1 MSNLLVTGGAGFI
14 GVNFVYYWTGRYPDD
29 RILILDA
36 LTYAGN
42 QSSIA
47 SLIDSGRITFVR
59 GNICDAD
66 LVSGLFEQH
75 HIDTVVH
82 FAAESHVDRSIVAPD
97 VFIRTNIQGTHV
109 LLAAALGA
117 WRDRFEGKRFHHI
130 STDEVYGD
138 LGPDDPAF
146 TEATAYAPRSPYAA
160 SKASSDLLVRAYH
173 TTYGLPITISNCSN
187 NYGPYQFPEKLIPL
201 MVVNALEGKTLP
213 VYGDGSNVRDWL
225 FVEDHCAAVAAV
237 LESGR
242 IGETYNVGGENEI
255 ANLDLVRELCRKIDA
270 KISADTALAQRFP
283 SSAPARGKESE
294 TLIRFIKD
302 RPGHDRRYAINPA
315 KIATELGFRPSVDFS
330 KGLSITLDW
339 YLNNEQ
345 WWRAILS
352 GEHQDW
358 VKRHY
363 GQGYA

>member
-1 MSNLLVTGGAGFI
+1 MRSLLVTGGAGFI
-14 GVNFVYYWTGRYPDD
+14 GTNFVYCWADRHPDD

-47 SLIDSGRITFVR
+47 PLIDSGRVTFVR
-59 GNICDAD
+59 GDICDAD
-66 LVSGLFEQH
+66 LVTGLFGQH
-75 HIDTVVH
+75 RMDTVVH
-82 FAAESHVDRSIVAPD
+82 FAAESHVDRSIVSPD
-97 VFIRTNIQGTHV
+97 TFIRTNILGTHV
-109 LLAAALGA
+109 LLAAALDA
-117 WRDRFEGKRFHHI
+117 WRDNPAEKRFHHI

-146 TEATAYAPRSPYAA
+146 VETTPYAPRSPYAA
-160 SKASSDLLVRAYH
+160 SKASSDMLVRAYH
-173 TTYGLPITISNCSN
+173 ATYGLPVTISNCSN

-201 MVVNALEGKTLP
+201 MAINALEGKTLP
-213 VYGDGSNVRDWL
+213 IYGDGSNVRDWL
-225 FVEDHCAAVAAV
+225 FVTDHCAAVATV

-242 IGETYNVGGENEI
+242 IGETYNVGGGHEI
-255 ANLDLVRELCRKIDA
+255 TNLSLVQELCRKIDA
-270 KISADTALAQRFP
+270 RIYADPVLAGRFP
-283 SSAPARGKESE
+283 NCAPAQGRKSE

-302 RPGHDRRYAINPA
+302 RPGHDRRYAIDSA
-315 KIATELGFRPSVDFS
+315 KIVGELGFHPSVNFA

-339 YLNNEQ
+339 YLKNEP

-363 GQGYA
+363 GQGCV